1 MTDGQGL
8 RAGIPRLV
16 LASTSPFRK
25 ELLSRL
31 GLDFTAVSPVVDEA
45 PVAGESPDEM
55 VRRLALAKARAG
67 CMNVGDAL
75 VIGSDQIAVVGDEIL
90 GKPGSVANAEKQLA
104 RLSGNSVTFLT
115 GLCVLNTCT
124 GRIQVD
130 VVPFNV
136 VFRMLSK
143 EQIRRYVAFEQ
154 PLNCAGSFKS
164 EGLGV
169 TLFERMEGDDPT
181 ALIGL
186 PLICLTTMLRNE
198 DLVLP

>member
-1 MTDGQGL
+1 MTHQVL
-8 RAGIPRLV
+8 PLV

-31 GLDFTAVSPVVDEA
+31 GVEFSAVSPDVNETRKT
-45 PVAGESPDEM
+45 GESPDAL

-67 CMNVGDAL
+67 SKDVGDAL
-75 VIGSDQIAVVGDEIL
+75 VIGSDQVAVVDDEVL
-90 GKPGSVANAEKQLA
+90 GKPERADVAEQQLA
-104 RLSGNSVTFLT
+104 RLSGRSVTFLT

-124 GRIQVD
+124 GHVQVD
-130 VVPFNV
+130 VVPFHV
-136 VFRMLSK
+136 VFRSLDS

-164 EGLGV
+164 EGLGI

-186 PLICLTTMLRNE
+186 PLICLTSMLRNE

>member
-1 MTDGQGL
+1 MTPDGL
-8 RAGIPRLV
+8 PLV

-31 GLDFTAVSPVVDEA
+31 GVEFTAVSPDIDEA
-45 PVAGESPDEM
+45 PVPGESPDEL

-67 CMNVGDAL
+67 CKDARDTL
-75 VIGSDQIAVVGDEIL
+75 VIGSDQVAVVGNEIL
-90 GKPGSVANAEKQLA
+90 GKPGGVANAEQQLA

-124 GRIQVD
+124 GHVQTD

-136 VFRMLSK
+136 VFRMLDG
-143 EQIRRYVAFEQ
+143 EQIKRYVAIEQ

-164 EGLGV
+164 EGLGI

-198 DLVLP
+198 NLVLP